1 MSLLHH
7 RSAHIPRIRR
17 IRASLLTNS
26 IVHGSVLTHVL
37 DNPPSRGQIGL
48 DSKPEVLSHHCHW
61 HRSTVSV
68 KASGSVALANQVFK
82 ISWQWLASGF
92 SGSIIQV
99 FKMGLVVGNLA
110 WRNVEFGKFRLR
122 RPFYEGA
129 CPLDPRGSR
138 FVFLVAE
145 FYSLSLSA

>member
-1 MSLLHH
+1 MPEN
-7 RSAHIPRIRR
+7 I
-17 IRASLLTNS
+17 
-26 IVHGSVLTHVL
+26 G
-37 DNPPSRGQIGL
+37 SRGA
-48 DSKPEVLSHHCHW
+48 
-61 HRSTVSV
+61 VSV

-110 WRNVEFGKFRLR
+110 WRNVERGKFRLR

-129 CPLDPRGSR
+129 SPLDPHVH
-138 FVFLVAE
+138 VFGVARARARQRWCDFLAQLDFCPLE
-145 FYSLSLSA
+145 NGFLGV